1 MKTIIWK
8 IKYTLEIR
16 KLCGVSLLVGWDM
29 AGSTLEEMFDGD
41 TEECTP
47 KEAAEEE
54 RDEWI
59 RCQ

>member
-1 MKTIIWK
+1 MKTLIWK
-8 IKYTLEIR
+8 IRYALEIR
-16 KLCGVSLLVGWDM
+16 KLCGVSLLAGWDM
-29 AGSTLEEMFDGD
+29 AGSTLEMFGGD

-59 RCQ
+59 QCS